1 MAAAR
6 GDSSI
11 SGPGGRHSALAWALA
26 ASVALHA
33 VLIFGVAVRP
43 GPSAVKRSPVI
54 AARLEQAPGTLAP
67 LPGRAEPPIPHSG
80 AIFRPAP
87 HPEAVLRPAP
97 LEKPVAEASA
107 AVAADGA
114 PAVPNP
120 PAVNEAAAKPA
131 LDIPLLEDPAY
142 YPARQ
147 LDVPPIALQP
157 VKPAYPE
164 AAVAAG
170 VEGMV
175 TLQLLIDELG
185 RVREASV
192 VEARP
197 EGYFEESA
205 LRASR
210 GALFSPARREGRIV
224 KSRVVIKVRY
234 QLGQ

>member
-6 GDSSI
+6 SDSSI

-26 ASVALHA
+26 ASAALHA

-43 GPSAVKRSPVI
+43 GPSAVKRPPVI
-54 AARLEQAPGTLAP
+54 AARLEQAPGIPAP

-107 AVAADGA
+107 VVAADGA
-114 PAVPNP
+114 

-147 LDVPPIALQP
+147 LDVPPFALQP

>member
-6 GDSSI
+6 SDSSI
-11 SGPGGRHSALAWALA
+11 SGPGGCHSALAWALA

-33 VLIFGVAVRP
+33 LLIFGVAVRP
-43 GPSAVKRSPVI
+43 GPSAVKRPAVI
-54 AARLEQAPGTLAP
+54 AARLEQAAGTPAP
-67 LPGRAEPPIPHSG
+67 LPGRAEPSLPSPE
-80 AIFRPAP
+80 AAP

-97 LEKPVAEASA
+97 LEKPAAEVSA
-107 AVAADGA
+107 AIAANEA
-114 PAVPNP
+114 PAAPDP
-120 PAVNEAAAKPA
+120 PAGSEAAAKPA

-147 LDVPPIALQP
+147 LDIPPIALQP

-164 AAVAAG
+164 AAAAAG

-192 VEARP
+192 VGARP